1 MHTYQCRAGRLSQ
14 HSGKQTSE
22 RAPHPLSVPH
32 ACHDYPVQTKLARA
46 LCCGS
51 TQATEKQANKRCKQ
65 QGLREQAHRH
75 CFKRNSARCTS
86 LSTLGTRYSFCRR
99 ARRVLSA
106 FFFHS
111 PSPAPPPS
119 VLSNST
125 PQRACFYEEFFFVN
139 SLSLFLTEGREND
152 CVVCAQTVQLEPCH
166 TPTRRKDCKGS
177 ERTPCSLYHTAATAA
192 VLCAGVCVCVRI
204 VVSLLA
210 VLPTDFVVTR
220 TVEPFRLRLAAGT
233 KGVTLLRCPRRR
245 RRERGCRRETAG
257 LSPPSPPLH
266 CCSFSAKN
274 SRRRM
279 WGLSVQCT

>member
-1 MHTYQCRAGRLSQ
+1 MVPRKRLKS
-14 HSGKQTSE
+14 KQTKDASNK
-22 RAPHPLSVPH
+22 AFVN
-32 ACHDYPVQTKLARA
+32 KLIVIASKGTR
-46 LCCGS
+46 
-51 TQATEKQANKRCKQ
+51 
-65 QGLREQAHRH
+65 QGVLPCLH
-75 CFKRNSARCTS
+75 SARGILFVGGRDVC
-86 LSTLGTRYSFCRR
+86 L
-99 ARRVLSA
+99 VL

-111 PSPAPPPS
+111 PSPAPPS